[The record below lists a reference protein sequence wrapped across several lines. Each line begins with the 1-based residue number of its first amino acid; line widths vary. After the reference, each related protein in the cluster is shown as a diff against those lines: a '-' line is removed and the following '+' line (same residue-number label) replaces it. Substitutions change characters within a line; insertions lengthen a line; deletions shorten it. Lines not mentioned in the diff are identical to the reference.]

1 MVGDRLDTDI
11 RFGAD
16 NGMRTVLVLSGV
28 TTREQLEDLP
38 NFNDAGDPTVIVPE
52 FYADSISSI
61 F

>member
-11 RFGAD
+11 RFGVD

-28 TTREQLEDLP
+28 TTREQLEGLP
-38 NFNDAGDPTVIVPE
+38 KFNDAGDPTVTVPE
-52 FYADSISSI
+52 FFADSISSI